1 LLRAAA
7 APTSRRPRAR
17 VARRGRAAA
26 RDAIAAR
33 VESGV
38 ARRRDVPRRALPLPT
53 TSSGTLHRAALH
65 RARDATRARPGGATR
80 DLGVACAF
88 VLCVFVACLALARR
102 AARQPPIKV
111 AKRD

>member
-33 VESGV
+33 VERGV
-38 ARRRDVPRRALPLPT
+38 ARRRDVPRRALPLPRR
-53 TSSGTLHRAALH
+53 RAGHIAPH
-65 RARDATRARPGGATR
+65 CIARAMQQRARPGGATR

-88 VLCVFVACLALARR
+88 VLCVFVICLALARR

>member
-38 ARRRDVPRRALPLPT
+38 ARRRDVPRRALTLPRR
-53 TSSGTLHRAALH
+53 RAGHFIAPH
-65 RARDATRARPGGATR
+65 FIARAMQRARPGGATR

>member
-33 VESGV
+33 VERGV
-38 ARRRDVPRRALPLPT
+38 ARRRDVPRRALPLPRR
-53 TSSGTLHRAALH
+53 RAGRLAPH
-65 RARDATRARPGGATR
+65 CIARAMQSARPGGATR

-88 VLCVFVACLALARR
+88 VLCVFVICLALARR